1 MSQRWNVI
9 SELHRIPLKINNKDE
24 MKKISVY
31 IVDDHSLF
39 REGLK
44 MLLSNLDYIG
54 NIYEAE
60 NGKEFIDGLEKNT
73 VDIAMLDIEMPVM
86 NGIQA
91 AQKAKEI
98 APGIKIIALSMYSDE
113 NYYLSMIEAG
123 ACGFLLKNSNFQE
136 VEKAIT
142 DVYNDK
148 SYISIEI
155 LNNILKQPQKT
166 SLTNVNEE
174 LTERESEI
182 LLLIC
187 KGLTNNEIADRLGLS
202 KRTVDK
208 HRENLLLK
216 TQSKNTANLVIYAI
230 KNGFLKI

>member
-1 MSQRWNVI
+1 
-9 SELHRIPLKINNKDE
+9 

-60 NGKEFIDGLEKNT
+60 NGQEFIDGLEKNH

-166 SLTNVNEE
+166 SLINVNEE

-187 KGLTNNEIADRLGLS
+187 KGLTNNEIADRLGVS

-208 HRENLLLK
+208 HRENLLMK

>member
-1 MSQRWNVI
+1 
-9 SELHRIPLKINNKDE
+9 
-24 MKKISVY
+24 MKNISVY
-31 IVDDHSLF
+31 LVDDHSLF

-44 MLLSNLDYIG
+44 LLLSNLDYID

-60 NGKEFIDGLEKNT
+60 NGQEFIDGLAKNH

-136 VEKAIT
+136 VEKAIN

-155 LNNILKQPQKT
+155 LNNILKQPLKT
-166 SLTNVNEE
+166 SLGSFNVE
-174 LTERESEI
+174 LTDREAEI
-182 LLLIC
+182 LLYIC
-187 KGLTNNEIADRLGLS
+187 KGFTNNEIADQLGLS

>member
-1 MSQRWNVI
+1 
-9 SELHRIPLKINNKDE
+9 

-44 MLLSNLDYIG
+44 LLLSTLNYID

-60 NGKEFIDGLEKNT
+60 NGQQFIDGLKKNP
-73 VDIAMLDIEMPVM
+73 VDIVLLDIEMPVM
-86 NGIQA
+86 DGIKA
-91 AQKAKEI
+91 ARLAKEI
-98 APGIKIIALSMYSDE
+98 APGIRLIALSMYSDK

-136 VEKAIT
+136 VEKAII

-155 LNNILKQPQKT
+155 LNDILKSPQKNN
-166 SLTNVNEE
+166 SNHLIEV
-174 LTERESEI
+174 LTEREEEI

-187 KGLTNNEIADRLGLS
+187 KGLTNKEIAERLVVS

-208 HRENLLLK
+208 HRENLLQK
-216 TQSKNTANLVIYAI
+216 TQSKNTANLVIYAL
-230 KNGFLKI
+230 KNGLFNI

>member
-1 MSQRWNVI
+1 
-9 SELHRIPLKINNKDE
+9 

-54 NIYEAE
+54 NIFEAE
-60 NGKEFIDGLEKNT
+60 NGQQFIDGLAKNQ

-86 NGIQA
+86 NGIEA
-91 AQKAKEI
+91 AHKAKEI
-98 APGIKIIALSMYSDE
+98 VPGIKIIALSMYSDE

-136 VEKAIT
+136 VEKAIV

-155 LNNILKQPQKT
+155 LDNILRQPLKT
-166 SLTNVNEE
+166 SVNASNDD
-174 LTERESEI
+174 LTEREKEI
-182 LLLIC
+182 LLFIC
-187 KGLTNNEIADRLGLS
+187 KGLTNNEIADRLNLS

-216 TQSKNTANLVIYAI
+216 TQSKNTANLVVYAI
-230 KNGFLKI
+230 KNGYLKI

>member
-1 MSQRWNVI
+1 
-9 SELHRIPLKINNKDE
+9 
-24 MKKISVY
+24 
-31 IVDDHSLF
+31 
-39 REGLK
+39 
-44 MLLSNLDYIG
+44 
-54 NIYEAE
+54 
-60 NGKEFIDGLEKNT
+60 
-73 VDIAMLDIEMPVM
+73 M

-155 LNNILKQPQKT
+155 LNNILKQPQK
-166 SLTNVNEE
+166 SGLININEE
-174 LTERESEI
+174 LTDRENEI

-208 HRENLLLK
+208 HRENLLQK

-230 KNGFLKI
+230 KNGIMKI

>member
-1 MSQRWNVI
+1 
-9 SELHRIPLKINNKDE
+9 

-44 MLLSNLDYIG
+44 LLLSNLDYIDQV
-54 NIYEAE
+54 YEAE
-60 NGKEFIDGLEKNT
+60 NGQQFIDGLLKHPA
-73 VDIAMLDIEMPVM
+73 DIAMLDIEMPVM
-86 NGIQA
+86 NGIEA
-91 AQKAKEI
+91 ARLAKEI
-98 APGIKIIALSMYSDE
+98 SPDIKLIALSMYSDE

-136 VEKAIT
+136 VEKAIV
-142 DVYNDK
+142 DVCNDK

-155 LNNILKQPQKT
+155 LNNILKHPQK
-166 SLTNVNEE
+166 SGFNNIPEN
-174 LTERESEI
+174 LTEREAEI

-187 KGLTNNEIADRLGLS
+187 KGLTNSEIAGQLVLS
-202 KRTVDK
+202 KRTIDK

-216 TQSKNTANLVIYAI
+216 TQSKNTASLVIFAF
-230 KNGFLKI
+230 KNGYLKI

>member
-1 MSQRWNVI
+1 MVFQSKFIFRAMS
-9 SELHRIPLKINNKDE
+9 
-24 MKKISVY
+24 KISVY

-39 REGLK
+39 REGMRL
-44 MLLSNLDYIG
+44 LLSNLDYIG

-60 NGKEFIDGLEKNT
+60 NGQQFTDGLKTNP
-73 VDIAMLDIEMPVM
+73 VDVALLDIEMPVM
-86 NGIQA
+86 NGIEA
-91 AQKAKEI
+91 AKLAREI
-98 APGIKIIALSMYSDE
+98 CPGIKIITLSMYSDE

-148 SYISIEI
+148 TYISLEI
-155 LNNILKQPQKT
+155 LNNILKHPTKT
-166 SLTNVNEE
+166 NNNLNEE
-174 LTERESEI
+174 LSDRETEV

-187 KGLTNNEIADRLGLS
+187 KGLTNAEIADKLNLS

-216 TQSKNTANLVIYAI
+216 TQSKNTANLVIFAI
-230 KNGFLKI
+230 KSGLLKI

>member
-1 MSQRWNVI
+1 
-9 SELHRIPLKINNKDE
+9 
-24 MKKISVY
+24 MKNISVY
-31 IVDDHSLF
+31 LVDDHSLF

-44 MLLSNLDYIG
+44 LLLSNLDYIDT
-54 NIYEAE
+54 IYEAE
-60 NGKEFIDGLEKNT
+60 NGQEFIDGLAKNH
-73 VDIAMLDIEMPVM
+73 VDIVMLDIEMPVM
-86 NGIQA
+86 NGILA

-142 DVYNDK
+142 DVCNDK

-155 LNNILKQPQKT
+155 LNNILKQPQK
-166 SLTNVNEE
+166 SGLINVNEE
-174 LTERESEI
+174 LTEREDEI

-208 HRENLLLK
+208 HRENLLQK
-216 TQSKNTANLVIYAI
+216 THSKNTANLVIYAI
-230 KNGFLKI
+230 KNGLMKI

>member
-1 MSQRWNVI
+1 
-9 SELHRIPLKINNKDE
+9 
-24 MKKISVY
+24 MKKISIY

-44 MLLSNLDYIG
+44 LLLSNLDYID
-54 NIYEAE
+54 NIFEAE
-60 NGKEFIDGLEKNT
+60 NGQQFIDGLGKNL
-73 VDIAMLDIEMPVM
+73 VEIAMLDIEMPVM

-91 AQKAKEI
+91 AQLAKEI

-136 VEKAIT
+136 VEQAIN

-155 LNNILKQPQKT
+155 LNNILKQPLKT
-166 SLTNVNEE
+166 SLGSFNEE
-174 LTERESEI
+174 LTEREAEI
-182 LLLIC
+182 LLYIC
-187 KGLTNNEIADRLGLS
+187 KGFTNNEIADQLGLS

>member
-1 MSQRWNVI
+1 
-9 SELHRIPLKINNKDE
+9 

-44 MLLSNLDYIG
+44 LLLSNLDYIDQ
-54 NIYEAE
+54 IYEAE
-60 NGKEFIDGLEKNT
+60 NGQQFIDNLAKNP
-73 VDIAMLDIEMPVM
+73 VEIAMLDIEMPVM

-91 AQKAKEI
+91 ARRAKEI
-98 APGIKIIALSMYSDE
+98 APDIKLIALSMYSDE

-136 VEKAIT
+136 VKKAIV
-142 DVYNDK
+142 DVYHDK

-155 LNNILKQPQKT
+155 LNNILKHPQKNNFSSFYE
-166 SLTNVNEE
+166 SLTD
-174 LTERESEI
+174 REAEI

-187 KGLTNNEIADRLGLS
+187 KGLTNNEIANQLVLS

-208 HRENLLLK
+208 HRENLLQK
-216 TQSKNTANLVIYAI
+216 TQSKNTANLVIYAL
-230 KNGFLKI
+230 KNGYLKI

>member
-1 MSQRWNVI
+1 
-9 SELHRIPLKINNKDE
+9 
-24 MKKISVY
+24 MKNISVY
-31 IVDDHSLF
+31 LVDDHSLF

-44 MLLSNLDYIG
+44 LLLSNLDYIDT
-54 NIYEAE
+54 IYEAE
-60 NGKEFIDGLEKNT
+60 NGQEFIDGLAKNH
-73 VDIAMLDIEMPVM
+73 VDIVMLDIEMPVM
-86 NGIQA
+86 NGILA

-136 VEKAIT
+136 VEKAIL
-142 DVYNDK
+142 DVCNDK

-155 LNNILKQPQKT
+155 LNNILKQPQK
-166 SLTNVNEE
+166 SGLINVNEE
-174 LTERESEI
+174 LTEREDEI

-187 KGLTNNEIADRLGLS
+187 KGFTNNEIADRLGLS

-208 HRENLLLK
+208 HRENLLQK
-216 TQSKNTANLVIYAI
+216 THSKNTANLVIYAI
-230 KNGFLKI
+230 KNGLMKI

>member
-1 MSQRWNVI
+1 
-9 SELHRIPLKINNKDE
+9 
-24 MKKISVY
+24 MKKISIY

-44 MLLSNLDYIG
+44 LLLSNLDYID

-60 NGKEFIDGLEKNT
+60 NGQQFIDGLVKNH
-73 VDIAMLDIEMPVM
+73 VEIAMLDIEMPVM

-91 AQKAKEI
+91 AQLAKEI

-136 VEKAIT
+136 VEKAIN

-155 LNNILKQPQKT
+155 LNNILKQPLKT
-166 SLTNVNEE
+166 SLGSFNEE
-174 LTERESEI
+174 LTEREAEI
-182 LLLIC
+182 LLYIC
-187 KGLTNNEIADRLGLS
+187 KGFTNNEIADQLGLS

-208 HRENLLLK
+208 HRENLLMK

>member
-1 MSQRWNVI
+1 
-9 SELHRIPLKINNKDE
+9 
-24 MKKISVY
+24 MKKISIY

-44 MLLSNLDYIG
+44 LLLSNLDYIE
-54 NIYEAE
+54 NIFEAE
-60 NGKEFIDGLEKNT
+60 NGKQFIDGLAKNQ

-91 AQKAKEI
+91 AQLAKQI

-136 VEKAIT
+136 VEKAIN

-166 SLTNVNEE
+166 TLNKINEE
-174 LTERESEI
+174 LTEREDEI

-230 KNGFLKI
+230 KSGLMKI

>member
-1 MSQRWNVI
+1 
-9 SELHRIPLKINNKDE
+9 
-24 MKKISVY
+24 MKNISVY
-31 IVDDHSLF
+31 LVDDHSLF

-44 MLLSNLDYIG
+44 LLLSNLDYID

-60 NGKEFIDGLEKNT
+60 NGQQFVDGLVKNH

-136 VEKAIT
+136 VEKAIN

-155 LNNILKQPQKT
+155 LNNILKQPQKI
-166 SLTNVNEE
+166 SLSNVNED

-187 KGLTNNEIADRLGLS
+187 KGLTNSEIAERLGLS

-208 HRENLLLK
+208 HRENLLMK

-230 KNGFLKI
+230 KNGYLKI